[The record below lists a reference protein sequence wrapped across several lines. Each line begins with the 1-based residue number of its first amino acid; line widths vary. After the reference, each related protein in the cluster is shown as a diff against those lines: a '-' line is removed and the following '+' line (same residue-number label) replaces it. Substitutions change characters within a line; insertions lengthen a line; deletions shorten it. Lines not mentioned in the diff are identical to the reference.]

1 MAARDALNEARLA
14 AKAAKAT
21 PAVPT
26 TAAPVVPTTLAP
38 AAAKIISTYTDPETG
53 DIIDVYSDNS
63 EKVRKKGTK
72 AADLAAEAEAS
83 AAIAQGERQS
93 AYDLLY
99 SQFNQ
104 YGLGGL
110 VEDLKGLITE
120 NVPASEFSIR
130 LTQTPAY
137 QQRFSANQ
145 ARISAGLRAL
155 SPAEYIGLEDQ
166 YQNVM
171 RNYGLPASYYTKD
184 STGKQ
189 PGFDKF
195 LAGDVSAAELEDR
208 IMTAQNRVIN
218 ANPEVA
224 SALKQFYPD
233 ITNGDILAYTLDP
246 TQGLE
251 QIKRKVTAAEIG
263 GAAMAQGLGTGVA
276 RAEEL
281 ARYGVTKDQAQQGF
295 ETVAAVA
302 PRGGQLAAIYGEDP
316 YTQATA
322 ETEVFRLGGSAEAK
336 KKREKLSALETSTF
350 SGQSGMTQGALS
362 RDRAG
367 AF

>member
-1 MAARDALNEARLA
+1 MAAKDALNEARLA
-14 AKAAKAT
+14 AK
-21 PAVPT
+21 VPT
-26 TAAPVVPTTLAP
+26 TPAPVVPTTPAP
-38 AAAKIISTYTDPETG
+38 VTAKLISTYTDPVTG
-53 DIIDVYSDNS
+53 DIIDVYSDNT
-63 EKVRKKGTK
+63 EKVRKQGTK
-72 AADLAAEAEAS
+72 VADAAAEA
-83 AAIAQGERQS
+83 AAVAAGQQADRQS

-110 VEDLKGLITE
+110 VEDIKGLVAE

-155 SPAEYIGLEDQ
+155 TPAEYIGLEDQ

-171 RNYGLPASYYTKD
+171 RNYGLPASYYMKD

-224 SALKQFYPD
+224 NALKQFYPD

-251 QIKRKVTAAEIG
+251 SIKRKVTAAEIG
-263 GAAMAQGLGTGVA
+263 GAAMAQGLGTSA
-276 RAEEL
+276 SRAEQL
-281 ARYGVTKDQAQQGF
+281 AGYGVTKQQAQQGF
-295 ETVAAVA
+295 ETVAQVA
-302 PRGGQLAAIYGEDP
+302 PRGGQLAAIYGQDP

-322 ETEVFRLGGSAEAK
+322 ETEIFNLAGSAEAGKQRK
-336 KKREKLSALETSTF
+336 KLTELEQASF
-350 SGQSGMTQGALS
+350 SKQSGLAQGALA

>member
-14 AKAAKAT
+14 AKATAT
-21 PAVPT
+21 TP
-26 TAAPVVPTTLAP
+26 APVVPTTVAP
-38 AAAKIISTYTDPETG
+38 VKATLISTYTDPVTG
-53 DIIDVYSDNS
+53 DIVDVYSDNT
-63 EKVRKKGTK
+63 EKIRKQGTK
-72 AADLAAEAEAS
+72 VADAAVEAELV
-83 AAIAQGERQS
+83 AAGRQAERQS

-110 VEDLKGLITE
+110 VEDIKGLIGE

-155 SPAEYIGLEDQ
+155 TPAEYIGLEDQ
-166 YQNVM
+166 YQNIM
-171 RNYGLPASYYTKD
+171 RNYGLPASYYMKD

-224 SALKQFYPD
+224 NALKQFYPD

-251 QIKRKVTAAEIG
+251 AIKRKVTAAEIG
-263 GAAMAQGLGTGVA
+263 GAAMAQGLGTSA
-276 RAEEL
+276 SRAEEL
-281 ARYGVTKDQAQQGF
+281 ASYGVTKQQAQQGF
-295 ETVAAVA
+295 EIVAQAA
-302 PRGGQLAAIYGEDP
+302 PRGGQLAAIYGQDP
-316 YTQATA
+316 YTQATS
-322 ETEVFRLGGSAEAK
+322 ESEVFSLGGSAEAR
-336 KKREKLSALETSTF
+336 KKREKISGLEKATF
-350 SGQSGMTQGALS
+350 GGQSGLTQGALS

-367 AF
+367 AY

>member
-14 AKAAKAT
+14 AKATAT
-21 PAVPT
+21 TP
-26 TAAPVVPTTLAP
+26 APVVPTTVAP
-38 AAAKIISTYTDPETG
+38 VKAALISTYTDPVTG
-53 DIIDVYSDNS
+53 DIVDVYSDNT
-63 EKVRKKGTK
+63 EKIRKQGTK
-72 AADLAAEAEAS
+72 VADAAVEAELV
-83 AAIAQGERQS
+83 AAGQQAERQS

-110 VEDLKGLITE
+110 VEDIKGLIGE

-155 SPAEYIGLEDQ
+155 TPAEYIGLEDQ

-195 LAGDVSAAELEDR
+195 LAGDVSATELEDR

-224 SALKQFYPD
+224 NALKQFYPD
-233 ITNGDILAYTLDP
+233 ISNGDILAYTLDP

-251 QIKRKVTAAEIG
+251 AIKRKVTAAEIG
-263 GAAMAQGLGTGVA
+263 GAAMAQGLGTSA
-276 RAEEL
+276 SRAEEL
-281 ARYGVTKDQAQQGF
+281 AKYGVTKDAAQRGF
-295 ETVAAVA
+295 DIVAQTA
-302 PRGGQLAAIYGEDP
+302 PRGGQLAAIYGESP

-322 ETEVFRLGGSAEAK
+322 ESEIFNLAGSAEAGKQRK
-336 KKREKLSALETSTF
+336 KLTELEQASF
-350 SGQSGMTQGALS
+350 SKQSGLAQGALA

-367 AF
+367 TF